1 MKRLE
6 LLSGSLLLAATYHSN
21 QRRKSDATPYIN
33 HILEV
38 VDLLIDV
45 GKVSDVHELCA
56 AALHDSI
63 EDTKITRKM
72 IARKFGGEVIDLVN
86 ALTDDKKLTLIER
99 RAATLNKLSVAPN
112 SVKRIK
118 LADICSNATAIPD
131 GWTAERLNEYYNWLD
146 DVAKKCRPASEALY
160 LEYLSRRRST

>member
-72 IARKFGGEVIDLVN
+72 IAGKFGSEVIDLVN

-99 RAATLNKLSVAPN
+99 RAAALNKLSVAPN
-112 SVKRIK
+112 SVDEVRLIIRKY
-118 LADICSNATAIPD
+118 LARPGTSIGRGSHGESKTSNGFGGNNIP
-131 GWTAERLNEYYNWLD
+131 
-146 DVAKKCRPASEALY
+146 
-160 LEYLSRRRST
+160 